1 MPVRLEANY
10 VLLLGLEKGNFP
22 SAKENDE
29 LIDLLLPEQEPYLFA
44 EERRLFY
51 VAVTRARH
59 YVFMIFDSQNT
70 SAFVEEIARMGH
82 QLITKSD
89 SLEIG
94 QWSCP
99 DCESG
104 NLTGKVSRYDK
115 NSMSVR
121 TLLPVIIRPAPASNV
136 ALRW

>member
-1 MPVRLEANY
+1 FPLLDIHYQTAHARQGLEANY
-10 VLLLGLEKGNFP
+10 VLLLGLATGCFP

-70 SAFVEEIARMGH
+70 SAFVEEIAR
-82 QLITKSD
+82 
-89 SLEIG
+89 
-94 QWSCP
+94 
-99 DCESG
+99 
-104 NLTGKVSRYDK
+104 
-115 NSMSVR
+115 
-121 TLLPVIIRPAPASNV
+121 
-136 ALRW
+136 